1 MSRPVHDPQS
11 PVEGR
16 ADAFRGSIVSLPTPF
31 QGGAVDLAAL
41 DRLVAFHARSRSD
54 AIALGGTT
62 GEGWSLNLDET
73 VQVVS
78 RAVEAAAHHSSFRMR
93 VMLCIAE
100 VDSRR
105 AAQIAGQA
113 ADVGIDGLFVS
124 APSHVRVGEAGLLR
138 HLQEIQERVPARLGV
153 AIHNEP
159 KRTGSDFTAGIIQGA
174 AERFPAVVAHC
185 EGVGYPGRAR
195 GLAAELDLPVLG
207 GDDRMIGPFV
217 RSGAA
222 GILSIVGNIVPAEIA
237 QLIGAILA
245 DRFDADSR
253 ERALAPLIDA
263 LRSATNP
270 IALKECLGA
279 LGAIEPDVRPPLAP
293 LTPAERSDVHDI
305 LCRARL
311 LVPAEPAP
319 PA

>member
-1 MSRPVHDPQS
+1 MIDPALD
-11 PVEGR
+11 GR
-16 ADAFRGSIVSLPTPF
+16 ADAFQGSIVALPTPF
-31 QGGAVDLAAL
+31 QEGAVDLAAL
-41 DRLVAFHARSRSD
+41 DRLVAFHARSRTD
-54 AIALGGTT
+54 ALAVGGTT

-78 RAVEAAAHHSSFRMR
+78 RAVESAAHHSSFRLR
-93 VMLCIAE
+93 VLLCIAE

-113 ADVGIDGLFVS
+113 ADVGVDGVFVS
-124 APSHVRVGEAGLLR
+124 APAHVQVGEAGLLR
-138 HLQEIQERVPARLGV
+138 HLEEVQERVPARLGI

-159 KRTGSDFTAGIIQGA
+159 RRTGSDFTPDVIRAA
-174 AERFPAVVAHC
+174 AERFPGIVAHC

-195 GLAAELDLPVLG
+195 SLPGELDLPVLG

-222 GILSIVGNIVPAEIA
+222 GILSIVGNIVPSEIA
-237 QLIGAILA
+237 QLIRAIEG

-293 LTPAERSDVHDI
+293 LTAAERSDVHDI